1 MAILNKILFCT
12 FFVLVNS
19 SSPETDGESPM
30 VDAEE
35 KVRKII

>member
-1 MAILNKILFCT
+1 MAILKKLFFCT
-12 FFVLVNS
+12 FFVLVYS
-19 SSPETDGESPM
+19 SPPETDGESPM